1 MIGKALALFC
11 MLYLHSTHAV
21 MELDDNTFFNFAAK
35 KQVLLVNFYAPWCG
49 DCTALAPHFEGA
61 ATTLGPRS
69 TDLAK
74 VDCFGAGKGICEMYS
89 VKSWP
94 QLKSFHMGTFNGDY
108 TGPQTAADIANYINT
123 VENSASPGVVAP
135 EQPSGNPYA
144 GAVKQQ
150 SVGSIACSRCNI
162 EKPTKGKINKNCSS
176 SLKKACIARNAAASA
191 PTATKIQKKQTLTK
205 AQRKY
210 GADDK

>member
-1 MIGKALALFC
+1 MFGKALAVFC
-11 MLYLHSTHAV
+11 MLYLHSTNAV
-21 MELDDNTFFNFAAK
+21 TELDDNSFFNFAAK

-61 ATTLGPRS
+61 ASSLGPRS

-74 VDCFGAGKGICEMYS
+74 VDCFGAGKGLCEMYS

-94 QLKSFHMGTFNGDY
+94 QLKSFHNGNYNGDY
-108 TGPQTAADIANYINT
+108 TGPQTASDIANYINT
-123 VENSASPGVVAP
+123 VENSAPQVAP

-144 GAVKQQ
+144 GLGKQPLTT
-150 SVGSIACSRCNI
+150 SISCAKCKI
-162 EKPTKGKINKNCSS
+162 EKPQGKIHKDCSS
-176 SLKKACIARNAAASA
+176 ALKKACIAQNTA
-191 PTATKIQKKQTLTK
+191 ATKSTTNKKPKLTK
-205 AQRKY
+205 AQQKY